1 MLLLSVFK
9 LVAQNEYKAS
19 FFGIRSNGITDNTS
33 SIQKAINFISE
44 NGGGVLVFSV
54 GRYFTGAVEL
64 KSNVSIKLNEGAVIV
79 GSVNIY
85 DYKGHKGI
93 FWAESKD
100 NISLTGKGVI
110 DGRGEELLSHIS
122 ELKSKEYIQK
132 TWNVI
137 PTLIYFKKC
146 KNIRLEKMLLKNSAV
161 KDILYILDSTKAYIS
176 GCYTDRH

>member
-54 GRYFTGAVEL
+54 GRYLTGAVEL

-79 GSVNIY
+79 GSVNIH

-161 KDILYILDSTKAYIS
+161 KDKLYILDSTKAYIS